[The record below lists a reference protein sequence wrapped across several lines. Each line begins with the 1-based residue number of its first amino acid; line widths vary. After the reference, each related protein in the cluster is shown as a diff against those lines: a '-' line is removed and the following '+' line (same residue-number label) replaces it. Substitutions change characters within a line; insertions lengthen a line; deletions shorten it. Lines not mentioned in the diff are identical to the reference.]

1 MPDTKTKEVLKESG
15 LFDRLTDRECELLFD
30 MIAISEKSFDKREIV
45 VHEGS
50 EVQHFYI
57 VKKGKVIGEKFHIE
71 GETDL
76 LNVFEKGEIFG
87 IEAASSTFK
96 TSPLTYTADIETT
109 VVMIEIESLLSCSL
123 RETVLENIAHLLSD
137 ISIRQMYKIQV
148 LSKHG
153 LRERIMAHLLIMRR
167 KRNTEV
173 FDIRMTQ
180 EQLAQYLCVNRSALS
195 YELNRMKKEGIID
208 FKKSKFK
215 IF

>member
-1 MPDTKTKEVLKESG
+1 MDTKSMEILKKSG
-15 LFDRLTDRECELLFD
+15 LFDRLSDRECELLFN
-30 MIAISEKSFDKREIV
+30 MIAISEKSYSKREII

-50 EVQHFYI
+50 EVQHFFI

-76 LNVFEKGEIFG
+76 LNVFEEGEILG
-87 IEAASSTFK
+87 LEAASSTFK
-96 TSPLTYTADIETT
+96 TSPLTYTADTEAT
-109 VVMIEIESLLSCSL
+109 VIMIEIASILSCPL
-123 RETVLENIAHLLSD
+123 KEIILENIIHLLSD

-148 LSKHG
+148 ISKHG
-153 LRERIMAHLLIMRR
+153 LRERIMAHLLIMQR

-173 FDIRMTQ
+173 FDIRMSQ

-195 YELNRMKKEGIID
+195 YELNKMKKEGIID

-215 IF
+215 IL

>member
-1 MPDTKTKEVLKESG
+1 MEILKKSG
-15 LFDRLTDRECELLFD
+15 LFDRLSDRECELLFN
-30 MIAISEKSFDKREIV
+30 MIAISEKSYSKREII

-50 EVQHFYI
+50 EVQHFFI

-76 LNVFEKGEIFG
+76 LNVFEEGEILG
-87 IEAASSTFK
+87 LEAASSTFK
-96 TSPLTYTADIETT
+96 TSPLTYTADTEAT
-109 VVMIEIESLLSCSL
+109 VIMIEIASILSCPL
-123 RETVLENIAHLLSD
+123 KEIILENIIHLLSD

-148 LSKHG
+148 ISKHG
-153 LRERIMAHLLIMRR
+153 LRERIMAHLLIMQR

-173 FDIRMTQ
+173 FDIRMSQ

-195 YELNRMKKEGIID
+195 YELNKMKKEGIID

-215 IF
+215 IL

>member
-1 MPDTKTKEVLKESG
+1 MLDTKTKEALKESG

-76 LNVFEKGEIFG
+76 LNVFDAGEIFG

-96 TSPLTYTADIETT
+96 TSPLTYTADSETT
-109 VVMIEIESLLSCSL
+109 VVMIEIASVLSCPL
-123 RETVLENIAHLLSD
+123 REIILENIIHLLSD

-148 LSKHG
+148 ISKSG
-153 LRERIMAHLLIMRR
+153 LRERIMAHLFIMQR
-167 KRNTEV
+167 KRGTEI
-173 FDIRMTQ
+173 FDIKMTQ
-180 EQLAQYLCVNRSALS
+180 EQLAQYLCVNRSSLS
-195 YELNRMKKEGIID
+195 YELNKMKKEGVID

>member
-137 ISIRQMYKIQV
+137 ISTRQMYKIQV

>member
-1 MPDTKTKEVLKESG
+1 MDTKSMEILKKSG
-15 LFDRLTDRECELLFD
+15 LFDRLSDKECELLFN
-30 MIAISEKSFDKREIV
+30 MIAISEKSYSKREII

-50 EVQHFYI
+50 EVQHFFI

-76 LNVFEKGEIFG
+76 LNVFEEGEILG
-87 IEAASSTFK
+87 LEAASSTFK
-96 TSPLTYTADIETT
+96 TSPLTYTADTEAT
-109 VVMIEIESLLSCSL
+109 VIMIEIASILSCPL
-123 RETVLENIAHLLSD
+123 KEIILENIIHLLSD

-148 LSKHG
+148 ISKHG
-153 LRERIMAHLLIMRR
+153 LRERIMAHLLIMQR

-173 FDIRMTQ
+173 FDIKMSQ

-195 YELNRMKKEGIID
+195 YELNKMKKEGVID

-215 IF
+215 IL

>member
-1 MPDTKTKEVLKESG
+1 MEILKKSG
-15 LFDRLTDRECELLFD
+15 LFDRLSDKECELLFN
-30 MIAISEKSFDKREIV
+30 MIAISEKSYSKREII

-50 EVQHFYI
+50 EVQHFFI

-76 LNVFEKGEIFG
+76 LNVFEEGEILG
-87 IEAASSTFK
+87 LEAASSTFK
-96 TSPLTYTADIETT
+96 TSPLTYTADTEAT
-109 VVMIEIESLLSCSL
+109 VIMIEIASILSCPL
-123 RETVLENIAHLLSD
+123 KEIILENIIHLLSD

-148 LSKHG
+148 ISKHG
-153 LRERIMAHLLIMRR
+153 LRERIMAHLLIMQR

-173 FDIRMTQ
+173 FDIKMSQ

-195 YELNRMKKEGIID
+195 YELNKMKKEGVID

-215 IF
+215 IL